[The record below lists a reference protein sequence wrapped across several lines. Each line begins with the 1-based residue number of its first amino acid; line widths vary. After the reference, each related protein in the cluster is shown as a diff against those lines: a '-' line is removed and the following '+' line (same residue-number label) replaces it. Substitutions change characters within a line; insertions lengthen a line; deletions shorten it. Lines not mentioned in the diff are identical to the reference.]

1 MLDNMVTD
9 DATARLTAGPARRP
23 AGARP
28 APAHRNDPGP
38 FIAGGPSGPG
48 GRVLRLQRQAGNTAV
63 QTMLAPTTVPTT
75 VPSTVPSTVPTT
87 GVTVARQRVPPA
99 YTAPPPGSPPPPGPV
114 AAPAVTL
121 TGATPLEQAA
131 DGFTQAT
138 PAALDQAWGLLN
150 SRAMFDL
157 LPMLAGLK
165 TKGFWSAIT
174 ADATPRGGP
183 RMANAV
189 HTVDL
194 KTKGS
199 PITKDEL
206 RELIDRMADM
216 FPDQRAD
223 MLRFIG
229 QYVVLTV
236 DGIDLDFSYVAG
248 ATSASC
254 VKEVQDEIGQAKFFI
269 KEYAAAGKKK
279 GVKTGAQVEQA
290 VKDSL
295 AKQGFGISVA
305 GTTSSTGAI
314 TVTATPM
321 TKAQPILTRNTE
333 IHESV
338 HSHHVAA
345 LQKKL
350 GRGTPGFN
358 AAFND
363 AQDWVRDEIN
373 ARKAEITFLTKVVAA
388 LKKLEKMV
396 K

>member
-1 MLDNMVTD
+1 
-9 DATARLTAGPARRP
+9 LTAGPARRP
-23 AGARP
+23 ATARP
-28 APAHRNDPGP
+28 APAHRGETGP
-38 FIAGGPSGPG
+38 FVAGGPSGPG
-48 GRVLRLQRQAGNTAV
+48 GQVLLLERQAGNAAV
-63 QTMLAPTTVPTT
+63 QTMLGPATALTV
-75 VPSTVPSTVPTT
+75 S
-87 GVTVARQRVPPA
+87 RQKVPPA
-99 YTAPPPGSPPPPGPV
+99 YTAPPPGSPPPAGPA

-121 TGATPLEQAA
+121 NGATPLEQAA

-165 TKGFWSAIT
+165 TKGFWSVIT

-229 QYVVLTV
+229 KYVVLTV

-279 GVKTGAQVEQA
+279 GVKTGAQVEEA

-295 AKQGFGISVA
+295 AKQGFGVAVA
-305 GTTSSTGAI
+305 GSTSSTGAI
-314 TVTATPM
+314 TITATPM

-345 LQKKL
+345 LQKTF
-350 GRGTPGFN
+350 GRGTPGFK

-373 ARKAEITFLTKVVAA
+373 ARKAEIKFLTKVVAA
-388 LKKLEKMV
+388 LKKLEKMI

>member
-1 MLDNMVTD
+1 MLDGMATD
-9 DATARLTAGPARRP
+9 DASARLTAGPARRP
-23 AGARP
+23 ATAGP
-28 APAHRNDPGP
+28 ASVHRSDPGP
-38 FIAGGPSGPG
+38 FVAGGPSGPG
-48 GRVLRLQRQAGNTAV
+48 GRLLLLQRQVGNAAV
-63 QTMLAPTTVPTT
+63 QAMLWPPDE
-75 VPSTVPSTVPTT
+75 
-87 GVTVARQRVPPA
+87 VTVARQRVPPA
-99 YTAPPPGSPPPPGPV
+99 YTAPPPGSPPPPGPA

-121 TGATPLEQAA
+121 NGATPLEQAA

-138 PAALDQAWGLLN
+138 SAALDQAWGLLN

-165 TKGFWSAIT
+165 TKGFWSVIT

-206 RELIDRMADM
+206 AELIDRMADM

-229 QYVVLTV
+229 KYVVLTV

-248 ATSASC
+248 ATSAGC
-254 VKEVQDEIGQAKFFI
+254 VKEVQDEIAQAKFFI
-269 KEYAAAGKKK
+269 KEYAAAGQKK

-314 TVTATPM
+314 TITATPM

-345 LQKKL
+345 LQKQF
-350 GRGTPGFN
+350 GRGTPGFK

-373 ARKAEITFLTKVVAA
+373 ARKAEIKFLTKVVAA